1 MQLNQPSLPPW
12 LSYYYSQD
20 YKAGLLYGVPDTAG
34 QTRLEVVATNRD
46 TFETGTLHININTH
60 KDGEGDTFHV
70 RLKIDNLN
78 IEVSTSKLYFRVLKP
93 Y

>member
-1 MQLNQPSLPPW
+1 MQLNQPSLPLW
-12 LSYYYSQD
+12 LSYYYSQA

-60 KDGEGDTFHV
+60 KDGDGDTFHV

-78 IEVSTSKLYFRVLKP
+78 IEVST
-93 Y
+93 

>member
-60 KDGEGDTFHV
+60 K
-70 RLKIDNLN
+70 LKI
-78 IEVSTSKLYFRVLKP
+78 IIHIFESSFICSKLFFSGP
-93 Y
+93 